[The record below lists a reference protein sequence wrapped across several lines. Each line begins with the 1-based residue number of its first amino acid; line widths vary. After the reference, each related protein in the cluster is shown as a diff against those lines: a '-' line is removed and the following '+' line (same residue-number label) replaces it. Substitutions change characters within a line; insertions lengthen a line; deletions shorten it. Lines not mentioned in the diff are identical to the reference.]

1 MPNFRRLSTAP
12 IMIRPDT
19 LCKSRSGAIFAATIA
34 SILLWLCGCAW
45 AVTAQPPGSDG
56 RAVGVFCGVII
67 LGLVLYSLFLYCKPL
82 FADEGEGLIWAF
94 LLLLGLMVIKIALL
108 PVLPGLGIDVG
119 SYQAWALR
127 MADVGPARM
136 YEPGY
141 FLDYP
146 PGYLYLLWA
155 AGAAVHAL
163 GLTGDMM
170 RTMVES
176 PAIVGDLLLGG
187 LVFAVVRRN
196 APASLAY
203 AAMALFALNPALLYD
218 TEYWGQSDS
227 VPALLMLRSE
237 ERRVGEK

>member
-1 MPNFRRLSTAP
+1 MTNRPWFGKSAAP
-12 IMIRPDT
+12 VASI
-19 LCKSRSGAIFAATIA
+19 AATVCV
-34 SILLWLCGCAW
+34 LLCSAGLAW
-45 AVTAQPPGSDG
+45 AEEAAPPSSDG
-56 RAVGVFCGVII
+56 RAVGIFCGAI
-67 LGLVLYSLFLYCKPL
+67 LLALVLYSLYLYCKPL